1 MIESYEAEN
10 RRAEVDGAKVAFF
23 KLSGSIRRSKHGFWF
38 DECKDTNTAR
48 RKAMKWMRQGKLN

>member
-23 KLSGSIRRSKHGFWF
+23 KLSPKRRGKTGVWF
-38 DECKDTNTAR
+38 VEAKDQQMAR
-48 RKAMKWMRQGKLN
+48 RLAVKWTRKGKLN